1 MPPGPGEDRKDI
13 KEMNKAEWVW
23 ALASYEAVIRLT
35 PDKEAALKALDRLK
49 NDTCAANDKSR
60 EGGKKTQVR
69 WMKMHEWIVEI
80 VQKAPDKETAL
91 DELEK
96 SRKAGPPKSKTE

>member
-1 MPPGPGEDRKDI
+1 MKKDI

-23 ALASYEAVIRLT
+23 ALAGYEAVIRLT

-60 EGGKKTQVR
+60 EGGKKTQAR

-80 VQKAPDKETAL
+80 VPKAPIKRRRWTNWKNR
-91 DELEK
+91 EK
-96 SRKAGPPKSKTE
+96 PDRPKVRRNDFSNPA